1 MQSVDVNQSKND
13 IDSKIKSIKT
23 YVDLSKSEKQANR
36 DTQNSFQKSVSDVAT
51 QLNKIT
57 EEQKR
62 FQRNIN
68 DKMSEMTNL
77 IKSVGGG
84 ENQTETVKFL
94 KKKVLEAA
102 VKIEPQIQEII
113 QKATLKIL
121 GCSEEQSYDGV
132 NVDGF
137 GQIPNLNSLPVSQ
150 SIFIPVQSVDI
161 LGNLKY
167 DPDSPFG
174 QVYYE
179 KEAPSGDPAFIPYGG
194 FLTFPTDKLFY
205 ELMTDSNQGRWM
217 SEIIGRNYQGL
228 SLNPLF
234 DIRYTT
240 QNEFGV
246 SGNFFQV
253 VLTNRLDD
261 NGNVY
266 NSVSTFITDYYKTI
280 KISGWEAISASLIQ
294 VLTGSMSMTGKWGRD
309 LLLNWK
315 VSELIIQRILG
326 LCYDSRSE
334 IDVSGVSKVAELDGV
349 DDSFFELNEVDLR
362 NIDVEISN
370 IQNGVMEFIDCDNVK
385 LPVDFDN
392 LTDQLIRFRD
402 LADNISDAEKV
413 EEMSKVTDSISQNPE
428 WQNLIPPNFLVAPAI
443 DSNIISKIPVALVF
457 SILTPKTLL
466 PIFTLL
472 AVTQNKASVTYNQA
486 VTGNNTIADPAN
498 NLSNQTN
505 NLVSDAKDFLKKF
518 KTFNIEVTREVSNI
532 FLKTLFEIFKRDIFA
547 LIQIVIKDI
556 NKSRVTKIYNIIV
569 RLLQFA
575 VVISQ
580 LLQDLYKCKS
590 LLDNIQSILNLI
602 RRPPISANRIPEPLL
617 LFSPLLPGTSPE
629 RSTINSI
636 EFLQAL
642 GIDTGPNTDGSPNL
656 MLQFLSS
663 TVKGIDKEIS
673 ENGKIQ
679 GIGLSPPVVG
689 GPVEIFAKFF

>member
-1 MQSVDVNQSKND
+1 MQSVDVNQSKNN

-62 FQRNIN
+62 YQRNIN

-77 IKSVGGG
+77 ITSVGGG
-84 ENQTETVKFL
+84 TGQTETVKFL

-113 QKATLKIL
+113 QKATIKVL

-132 NVDGF
+132 NVNSLGL
-137 GQIPNLNSLPVSQ
+137 IPNLDTLPVGQ
-150 SIFIPVQSVDI
+150 SIFIPVQSIDI
-161 LGNLKY
+161 LGNLRY
-167 DPDSPFG
+167 EPDSNFG
-174 QVYYE
+174 KVYYE
-179 KEAPSGDPAFIPYGG
+179 KESPSNDAGFIPYGG
-194 FLTFPTDKLFY
+194 FIPFPTDKLLN
-205 ELMTDSNQGRWM
+205 ELMSESNQGRWM
-217 SEIIGRNYQGL
+217 SQIIGKNYQGL
-228 SLNPLF
+228 SLSPLF

-240 QNEFGV
+240 QNESGFT
-246 SGNFFQV
+246 GNFFQV
-253 VLTNRLDD
+253 VLTNRTDE
-261 NGNVY
+261 NGNIY
-266 NSVSTFITDYYKTI
+266 NSVSAFISDYYKTI
-280 KISGWEAISASLIQ
+280 KISSWEAISASLIQ
-294 VLTGSMSMTGKWGRD
+294 VLTGAMSMTGKWGRD
-309 LLLNWK
+309 SLLNY
-315 VSELIIQRILG
+315 STFQIIIQRILG

-370 IQNGVMEFIDCDNVK
+370 IQNGVMEFVDCENVK
-385 LPVDFDN
+385 LPVDFEN
-392 LTDQLIRFRD
+392 LTEQLIRFRD
-402 LADNISDAEKV
+402 LSDSISDAEKV
-413 EEMSKVTDSISQNPE
+413 EEMSKITDTISQNPN
-428 WQNLIPPNFLVAPAI
+428 WQELIPSDFLVTPAI
-443 DSNIISKIPVALVF
+443 DSNIISKIPAALVA

-472 AVTQNKASVTYNQA
+472 AVTQNKASVTYNDA
-486 VTGNNTIADPAN
+486 VTANNDIANPAN

-518 KTFNIEVTREVSNI
+518 KTFNIEVTREISNI
-532 FLKTLFEIFKRDIFA
+532 FLKTLFEIFKKDIFT

-556 NKSRVTKIYNIIV
+556 NRSKVTKIYNIIV

-590 LLDNIQSILNLI
+590 LLDNIENILNLI
-602 RRPPISANRIPEPLL
+602 TRPPVSLSRIPEPLL

-636 EFLQAL
+636 QFLQSL

-663 TVKGIDKEIS
+663 TIKGIDKEVS

-679 GIGLSPPVVG
+679 GFGISPPVVG
-689 GPVEIFAKFF
+689 GRVEIFAKFF

>member
-1 MQSVDVNQSKND
+1 MQSVDVNQSKNN

-23 YVDLSKSEKQANR
+23 YVDLSKSEKQASR

-62 FQRNIN
+62 FQRNVN

-102 VKIEPQIQEII
+102 VKIEPQLQQII
-113 QKATLKIL
+113 QKATLKVL

-132 NVDGF
+132 NVDAF

-150 SIFIPVQSVDI
+150 SIFIPVQSIDI

-167 DPDSPFG
+167 DPNSKFG

-179 KEAPSGDPAFIPYGG
+179 KDNPSGDPAFIPYGG
-194 FLTFPTDKLFY
+194 FLTFPTDKLLN

-234 DIRYTT
+234 DIKYTT

-253 VLTNRLDD
+253 VLTNRTDD
-261 NGNVY
+261 NGNIY

-280 KISGWEAISASLIQ
+280 KISSWESISASLIQ
-294 VLTGSMSMTGKWGRD
+294 ILTGSMSMTGKWGREE
-309 LLLNWK
+309 LLNYNATQI
-315 VSELIIQRILG
+315 IIQRILG

-334 IDVSGVSKVAELDGV
+334 IDVSGISKVAELDGV

-370 IQNGVMEFIDCDNVK
+370 IQNGVMEFVDCQNVK
-385 LPVDFDN
+385 LPVDFEN

-402 LADNISDAEKV
+402 LSDGISDAEKV
-413 EEMSKVTDSISQNPE
+413 EEMSKITDSISQNPN
-428 WQNLIPPNFLVAPAI
+428 WQELIPPDFLVTPAI

-472 AVTQNKASVTYNQA
+472 AVTQGKATVTYNQA
-486 VTGNNTIADPAN
+486 ITSNNEIANPAN

-505 NLVSDAKDFLKKF
+505 NLVSDAKDFMKKF
-518 KTFNIEVTREVSNI
+518 RTFNIEVTREVSNI
-532 FLKTLFEIFKRDIFA
+532 FLKELFEIFKRDIFA
-547 LIQIVIKDI
+547 LIQIVVKDI
-556 NKSRVTKIYNIIV
+556 NRSKVTKIYNIIT

-580 LLQDLYKCKS
+580 LVQDLYKCKS
-590 LLDNIQSILNLI
+590 LLDNIESILSLI
-602 RRPPISANRIPEPLL
+602 ARPPLSASRIPEPLL

-636 EFLQAL
+636 QFLQSL

-673 ENGKIQ
+673 ENGKVQ
-679 GIGLSPPVVG
+679 SFGISPLG
-689 GPVEIFAKFF
+689 KVEIFSKFF

>member
-1 MQSVDVNQSKND
+1 MQSVDVNQSKNN

-23 YVDLSKSEKQANR
+23 YVDLSKSEKQASR

-62 FQRNIN
+62 FQRNVN

-102 VKIEPQIQEII
+102 VKIEPQLQQII
-113 QKATLKIL
+113 QKATLKVL

-132 NVDGF
+132 NVDAF

-150 SIFIPVQSVDI
+150 SIFIPVQSIDI

-167 DPDSPFG
+167 DPNSKFG

-179 KEAPSGDPAFIPYGG
+179 KDNPSGDPAFIPYGG
-194 FLTFPTDKLFY
+194 FLTFPTDKLLN

-234 DIRYTT
+234 DIKYTT

-253 VLTNRLDD
+253 VLTNRTDD
-261 NGNVY
+261 NGNIY

-280 KISGWEAISASLIQ
+280 KISSWESISASLIQ
-294 VLTGSMSMTGKWGRD
+294 ILTGSMSMTGKWGREE
-309 LLLNWK
+309 LLNYNATQI
-315 VSELIIQRILG
+315 IIQRILG

-334 IDVSGVSKVAELDGV
+334 IDVSGISKVAELDGV

-370 IQNGVMEFIDCDNVK
+370 IQNGVMEFVDCQNVK
-385 LPVDFDN
+385 LPVDFEN

-402 LADNISDAEKV
+402 LSDGISDAEKV
-413 EEMSKVTDSISQNPE
+413 EEMSKITDSISQNPN
-428 WQNLIPPNFLVAPAI
+428 WQELIPPNFLVTPAI

-472 AVTQNKASVTYNQA
+472 AVTQGKATVTYNQA
-486 VTGNNTIADPAN
+486 ITSNNEIANPAN

-505 NLVSDAKDFLKKF
+505 NLVSDAKDFMKKF
-518 KTFNIEVTREVSNI
+518 RTFNIEVTREVSNI
-532 FLKTLFEIFKRDIFA
+532 FLKELFEIFKRDIFA
-547 LIQIVIKDI
+547 LIQIVVKDI
-556 NKSRVTKIYNIIV
+556 NRSKVTKIYNIIT

-580 LLQDLYKCKS
+580 LVQDLYKCKS
-590 LLDNIQSILNLI
+590 LLDNIESILNLI
-602 RRPPISANRIPEPLL
+602 TKPPISASRIPEPLL

-636 EFLQAL
+636 QFLQSL

-663 TVKGIDKEIS
+663 TIKGIDKEVS

-679 GIGLSPPVVG
+679 AFGISPPIVG
-689 GPVEIFAKFF
+689 GKVEIFAKFF